1 MTGSRREERAVPVTF
16 ISSNEQ
22 EGGAEVIMRSLM
34 ERLGP
39 PWIRSVI
46 FFQDGPFATQLRSN
60 GYPVEIVPA
69 RPRLGLLAGAL
80 RLRRALRR
88 RAAGVIHANG
98 VRAALVA
105 ALATAGTRRRI
116 VWLKV
121 DCARDGWL
129 ARLIATR
136 CRAVV
141 GISNAVNET
150 FRGRIRK
157 RVHVTYPGAGRYQID
172 RAKGRTMAIELLG
185 CPPDAELVVVSGRLW
200 PSKGQLDLVEMTP
213 RLVAERPG
221 LRVALLGGE
230 TREYPGFEE
239 LLRRR
244 ARALDIER
252 AVAFLGHRGGA
263 DALRFVS
270 GCDVLVAPSRR
281 EAASGWKEGF
291 GLAPVEAMSAGTPVV
306 AYRNGSFPEVLG
318 ECAYLVAEADTD
330 ALAAAILRV
339 LGDDSLR
346 QRLVDCGRR
355 RVRDRYRWEDA
366 ARSMKRHYLAAELA
380 R

>member
-1 MTGSRREERAVPVTF
+1 MTGLRQDARPVPVTF

-22 EGGAEVIMRSLM
+22 EGGAEVIMRSLL

-39 PWIRSVI
+39 GWIRSVI
-46 FFQDGPFATQLRSN
+46 FFQDGPFATQLRRN
-60 GYPVEIVPA
+60 GYPVEIVRA

-80 RLRRALRR
+80 RLRGALRQGG
-88 RAAGVIHANG
+88 AGVIHANG
-98 VRAALVA
+98 LRSALVA

-129 ARLIATR
+129 ARLIARR

-150 FRGRIRK
+150 FRGRVRK
-157 RVHVTYPGAGRYQID
+157 RVHVVYPGAGQYPID
-172 RAKGRTMAIELLG
+172 RAKGRAMAIELLG
-185 CPPDAELVVVSGRLW
+185 CPPDAELVVLSGRLW
-200 PSKGQLDLVEMTP
+200 PPKGQLDVVEIMP
-213 RLVAERPG
+213 RLVAERPR

-230 TREYPGFEE
+230 TREYPGFEQ

-244 ARALDIER
+244 ARMLGIER
-252 AVAFLGHRGGA
+252 AVVFLGHRGGA

-270 GCDVLVAPSRR
+270 GCDVLVAPSRS
-281 EAASGWKEGF
+281 EAASGWREGF
-291 GLAPVEAMSAGTPVV
+291 GLAPVEAMSTGTAVV

-318 ECAYLVAEADTD
+318 ECAYLVPEGNTE
-330 ALAAAILRV
+330 ALAEAILRV
-339 LGDDSLR
+339 LGDACLR
-346 QRLVDCGRR
+346 QRLVDCGRE
-355 RVRDRYRWEDA
+355 RVRDRYRWEEA
-366 ARSMKRHYLAAELA
+366 ANAIKRHYLAAA
-380 R
+380 AG